1 MQITYPI
8 VGQQT
13 SSKSGAST
21 IGRTEKEIE
30 YQNYHLGSKRANK
43 ADLLPFLLPKR
54 KEQIN
59 DKRRYFKRSNA
70 RD

>member
-13 SSKSGAST
+13 SIKSGAST

-30 YQNYHLGSKRANK
+30 YQTTT
-43 ADLLPFLLPKR
+43 
-54 KEQIN
+54 
-59 DKRRYFKRSNA
+59 
-70 RD
+70 